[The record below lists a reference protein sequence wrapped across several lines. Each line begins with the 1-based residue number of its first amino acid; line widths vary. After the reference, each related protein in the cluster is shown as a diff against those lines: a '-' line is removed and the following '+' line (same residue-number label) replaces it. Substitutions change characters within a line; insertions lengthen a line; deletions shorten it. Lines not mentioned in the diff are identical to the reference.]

1 MAVVVAMAAVEVA
14 VVAVAVVAVA
24 VVVAMAVTAAS
35 FAHHVCCGPIIRTS
49 ASRCSGSS

>member
-1 MAVVVAMAAVEVA
+1 VVAVAVVVAMAVTAAV
-14 VVAVAVVAVA
+14 VA